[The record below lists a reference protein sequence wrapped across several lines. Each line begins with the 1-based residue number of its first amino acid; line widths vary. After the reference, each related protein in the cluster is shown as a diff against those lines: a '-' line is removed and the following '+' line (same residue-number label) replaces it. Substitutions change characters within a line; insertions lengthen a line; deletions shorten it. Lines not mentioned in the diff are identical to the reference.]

1 MTKILPKVSIIMNC
15 FNGEKYLEEA
25 IRSAINQTYTNWE
38 IIFWD
43 NLSKDNSKD
52 IFMSFQDTRLSYYL
66 AEKHTPLYEAR
77 NLAIGKA
84 KGEILAFLDVDDYWK
99 ENKLEEQVPLFEDS
113 SVGFACSN
121 YEVQHDLKNKSWV
134 VFKNDIPS
142 GLVTDQLLASYFIGL
157 LTLMIRREAYDS
169 LEYGFDP
176 LFNVM
181 GDLDMTIRLSME
193 WKLGTSQKVLA
204 VCRKHGNNA
213 LVQQRDKHI
222 NELEYWI
229 DKANKEEKIKSR
241 RSFYKLQEVLKY
253 QKIIFYLHERDYKTA
268 FLQFKLMS
276 FGVKKFRALIAILMP
291 IKLLRILKKD

>member
-1 MTKILPKVSIIMNC
+1 MTNILPKVSIIMNC
-15 FNGEKYLEEA
+15 FNGEKYLEES

-43 NLSKDNSKD
+43 NLSQDNSKD
-52 IFMSFQDTRLSYYL
+52 IFLSFKDSRLFYYQ

-77 NLAIGKA
+77 NMAINKA
-84 KGEILAFLDVDDYWK
+84 NGSILAFLDVDDYWK

-121 YEVQHDLKNKSWV
+121 YEVQHDLKNKSWI
-134 VFKNDIPS
+134 VFKKDIPS
-142 GLVTDQLLASYFIGL
+142 GFVTDNLLASYFIGL
-157 LTLMIRREAYDS
+157 LTLMIRKEAYDS

-176 LFNVM
+176 LFNIM

-213 LVQQRDKHI
+213 LVQERDKHI
-222 NELEYWI
+222 SELEYWI
-229 DKANKEEKIKSR
+229 NKANKEEKIKNR
-241 RSFYKLQEVLKY
+241 GSFFKLKEVLIY
-253 QKIIFYLHERDYKTA
+253 QKIIFYTLERDYRAA
-268 FLQFKLMS
+268 FLQLKLMS
-276 FGVKKFRALIAILMP
+276 LGIKKLRAFMAILMP
-291 IKLLRILKKD
+291 TKLLRILKKD

>member
-1 MTKILPKVSIIMNC
+1 MTKISPKVSIIMNC
-15 FNGEKYLEEA
+15 FNGEKYLEES

-43 NLSKDNSKD
+43 NLSQDNSKD
-52 IFMSFQDTRLSYYL
+52 IFMSFKDSRLFYYQ

-77 NLAIGKA
+77 NMAINKA
-84 KGEILAFLDVDDYWK
+84 NGSILAFLDVDDYWK

-121 YEVQHDLKNKSWV
+121 YKVQHDLKNKSWV
-134 VFKNDIPS
+134 VFKKDIPS
-142 GLVTDQLLASYFIGL
+142 GFVTDNLLASYFIGL
-157 LTLMIRREAYDS
+157 LTLMIRKEAYDS

-176 LFNVM
+176 LFNIM

-213 LVQQRDKHI
+213 LVQERDKHI
-222 NELEYWI
+222 SELEYWI
-229 DKANKEEKIKSR
+229 NKANQEEKIKNR
-241 RSFYKLQEVLKY
+241 GSFMKLKEVLIY
-253 QKIIFYLHERDYKTA
+253 QKIIFYTLERDYREA
-268 FLQFKLMS
+268 FLQLKLMS
-276 FGVKKFRALIAILMP
+276 FGIKKLRAFIAILMP
-291 IKLLRILKKD
+291 TKLLRILKKD

>member
-1 MTKILPKVSIIMNC
+1 MTNTLPKVSIIMNC
-15 FNGEKYLEEA
+15 FNGEKYLEES

-43 NLSKDNSKD
+43 NLSQDNSKD
-52 IFMSFQDTRLSYYL
+52 IFLSFKDSRLFYYQ

-77 NLAIGKA
+77 NMAINKA
-84 KGEILAFLDVDDYWK
+84 NGSILAFLDVDDYWK

-121 YEVQHDLKNKSWV
+121 YEVQHDLKNKSWI
-134 VFKNDIPS
+134 VFKKDIPS
-142 GLVTDQLLASYFIGL
+142 GFVTDNLLASYFIGL
-157 LTLMIRREAYDS
+157 LTLMIRKEAYDS

-176 LFNVM
+176 LFNIM
-181 GDLDMTIRLSME
+181 GDLDMTIRLSMK

-213 LVQQRDKHI
+213 LVQERDKHI

-229 DKANKEEKIKSR
+229 NKANKEEKIKSR
-241 RSFYKLQEVLKY
+241 GSFHKLKEVLIY
-253 QKIIFYLHERDYKTA
+253 QKIIFYKLERDYGAA
-268 FLQFKLMS
+268 FLQLKLMA
-276 FGVKKFRALIAILMP
+276 FGIKKLRAFMAILMP
-291 IKLLRILKKD
+291 TRLLRILKKD

>member
-1 MTKILPKVSIIMNC
+1 MTKVLPKVSIIMNC
-15 FNGEKYLEEA
+15 FNGEKYLEES
-25 IRSAINQTYTNWE
+25 IRSAINQTYENWE

-43 NLSKDNSKD
+43 NLSQDNSKD
-52 IFMSFQDTRLSYYL
+52 IFMSFKDPRLFYYQ

-77 NLAIGKA
+77 NMAINKA
-84 KGEILAFLDVDDYWK
+84 NGSILAFLDVDDYWR
-99 ENKLEEQVPLFEDS
+99 ENKLEEQVPLFEDP

-134 VFKNDIPS
+134 VFKKDIPS
-142 GLVTDQLLASYFIGL
+142 GFVTDNLLASYFIGL
-157 LTLMIRREAYDS
+157 LTLMIRKEAYDS

-176 LFNVM
+176 LFNIM

-213 LVQQRDKHI
+213 LVQERDKHI

-229 DKANKEEKIKSR
+229 DKAKKEENIKTR
-241 RSFYKLQEVLKY
+241 RSFHKLKEVLIY
-253 QKIIFYLHERDYKTA
+253 QKIIFYTLERDFRAA
-268 FLQFKLMS
+268 FLQLKLMS
-276 FGVKKFRALIAILMP
+276 FGIKKLRAFMAILMP
-291 IKLLRILKKD
+291 TKLLRILKKD